1 MQAHRPPPL
10 VTGGGLAA
18 PAQEDEEDEG
28 NPTDDRAPLQTPAGG
43 AGRRSPRLRLGGP
56 DSPKRHV
63 SAPSRTGD
71 QVPELLTLPPGLSEL
86 LSQHFEDNDM
96 ALDRW
101 ARQQLDGI
109 QRQKEQFQDM
119 LAEQRQAIQELVTR
133 TRGSFLSLESASGD
147 LTTLGGYSDASP
159 RDAPSR
165 RSNRRRTTRVS
176 GVAET
181 PALNHLKSDIQEKR
195 DMEEVFE
202 ELVKDNKILAQPPH
216 RKALAMVGLLPAV
229 DKFIGAMKKLHFVPK
244 PLKRICGRLDGKEWF
259 EMIVLCLI
267 ILNVGF
273 IALASSDTM
282 RRTVRLYRQTPE
294 GSIPVR
300 SNLENQPAW
309 LIVGD
314 FFFAIVFSVEII
326 IRLLAEEGHFFVGK
340 NWKWN
345 GLDCAIV
352 ASNWMECYL
361 DVINGE
367 SRVEWASWIRVFR
380 LVRVLRTLRLARIMV
395 LFRELRLVL
404 LCLAGSIF
412 PLMWALAV
420 FGAILYVF
428 AVIIL
433 QGVSNFLL
441 SSPRDILVDA
451 TGLGYADDTN
461 TQYITVM
468 FFSFPRTCLTLIQ
481 SVTGGEDW
489 GVVYQQLEKADVYY
503 GISWVLY
510 IMIMIFGVL
519 NVITGIFVESAVS
532 RARNDRENAVADELA
547 KNKERLRQ
555 ILALFTDVDQNMDGK
570 ITIQEWEKFAQS
582 NEAKTYMAL
591 LGLDVRKTHEL
602 FELIDFD
609 GNKEVSLQEFAI
621 GCMQLQ
627 GGAKSVDVETLLRN
641 SKKVMKKVTELF
653 ETVDERLELMFEEQS
668 NLQDRVL
675 EFMDKLE
682 YSGNRRTSALGVM
695 GLGGG
700 GGSATDI
707 IANSEMITTSNGGGG
722 IRGQQLVGLSPK
734 VQSGQLNPDRQ
745 GSAGTLSGKQQQ
757 QNEAKVKAMLSRHKL
772 ERRTMQ
778 LLRLGEELVAPEIRD
793 EFKSAVAM
801 VVRDIQSQQSWSAK
815 VSRSISSELDSLSI
829 RYGLY
834 HHEQKAESASVDV
847 EI

>member
-1 MQAHRPPPL
+1 MRPSPL
-10 VTGGGLAA
+10 AVDHAVD
-18 PAQEDEEDEG
+18 DEEEG
-28 NPTDDRAPLQTPAGG
+28 GTENDDRAPLQTHASPGAGS
-43 AGRRSPRLRLGGP
+43 GRRSPRLRLTGP
-56 DSPKRHV
+56 DSPKRHT
-63 SAPSRTGD
+63 SAPPRAGD
-71 QVPELLTLPPGLSEL
+71 QPTEMLPALPPGLSEL
-86 LSQHFEDNDM
+86 LSRHIEDNDE
-96 ALDRW
+96 ALERW
-101 ARQQLDGI
+101 ARQQIDGLH
-109 QRQKEQFQDM
+109 RQKEQFQDM
-119 LAEQRQAIQELVTR
+119 LAEQRQMIQELVIR
-133 TRGSFLSLESASGD
+133 QRGSFLSLESASGE
-147 LTTLGGYSDASP
+147 LTAGGWSEAGTP
-159 RDAPSR
+159 REPHSR
-165 RSNRRRTTRVS
+165 RSQRRRTTRVS
-176 GVAET
+176 QADNPVLDT
-181 PALNHLKSDIQEKR
+181 HKSEIAEKR

-202 ELVKDNKILAQPPH
+202 DLVKDNKIMAQPAH
-216 RKALAMVGLLPAV
+216 RKALETLGLLRCVDAFVGAV
-229 DKFIGAMKKLHFVPK
+229 KKLRFVPR
-244 PLKRICGRLDGKEWF
+244 PINRICARMDGDDRF
-259 EMIVLCLI
+259 EMLVLFLIV
-267 ILNVGF
+267 LNVGF
-273 IALASSDTM
+273 IAMASSDTM
-282 RRTVRLYRQTPE
+282 RRVVRLYRRTPLDE
-294 GSIPVR
+294 IPNRVQ
-300 SNLENQPAW
+300 LEEQPAW
-309 LIVGD
+309 LVAGD

-326 IRLLAEEGHFFVGK
+326 IRFLAEMGHFFVGK

-420 FGAILYVF
+420 FCAILYVF

-433 QGVSNFLL
+433 QGVSSFLL
-441 SSPRDILVDA
+441 SSPRDVLVDA

-468 FFSFPRTCLTLIQ
+468 FFSFPRTCLTLLQ

-489 GVVYQQLEKADVYY
+489 GVVYQQLEKADIYY

-532 RARNDRENAVADELA
+532 RARNDRENAVQDELA

-555 ILALFTDVDQNMDGK
+555 ILSLFKEVDQNKDDK
-570 ITIQEWEKFAQS
+570 ITLEEWEKFAQL
-582 NEAKTYMAL
+582 NEAKTHMAL

-609 GNKEVSLQEFAI
+609 GNREVSLQEFAI

-668 NLQDRVL
+668 TLQDRVL

-682 YSGNRRTSALGVM
+682 YSGNRRTSAAAAAVAML
-695 GLGGG
+695 GG

-707 IANSEMITTSNGGGG
+707 IASSEMITGSNGGGSMQ
-722 IRGQQLVGLSPK
+722 RNMAGLGAK
-734 VQSGQLNPDRQ
+734 VSAGNLNPERQ
-745 GSAGTLSGKQQQ
+745 GSGGTLSGRHQTN
-757 QNEAKVKAMLSRHKL
+757 NEQKAKAILSRQKL

-778 LLRLGEELVAPEIRD
+778 LVRLGEELVAPELRD

-801 VVRDIQSQQSWSAK
+801 VVRDIQSQQAWSAK

-834 HHEQKAESASVDV
+834 HHEQKEAPVD
-847 EI
+847 IDI